1 MVIMLMEFMLKQKT
15 ARQNSAMIQL
25 SVYPVKTVRAFLLAV
40 PDREVFSE
48 IILIL
53 RLLVNTAK
61 VYMLEEREAV
71 LSLAVMP
78 AWS

>member
-1 MVIMLMEFMLKQKT
+1 M
-15 ARQNSAMIQL
+15 
-25 SVYPVKTVRAFLLAV
+25 KTVREFLLAV
-40 PDREVFSE
+40 PDRKVFSE